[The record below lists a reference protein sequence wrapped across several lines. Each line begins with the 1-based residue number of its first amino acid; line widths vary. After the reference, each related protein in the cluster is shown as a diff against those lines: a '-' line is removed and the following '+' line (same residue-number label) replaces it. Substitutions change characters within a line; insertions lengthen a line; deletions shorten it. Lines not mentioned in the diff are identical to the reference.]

1 MAGKSGVGHKK
12 VKLYIFTQMSE
23 QFWPQAQIDEKAENG
38 FVQIRFFFSSL
49 FKRNLA
55 QTCSGYCFFN
65 GTELT
70 YFKEIANKRYY
81 WEKFFP
87 LFHF

>member
-23 QFWPQAQIDEKAENG
+23 QFWPLAQIDEKAENC

-55 QTCSGYCFFN
+55 QMCSGHFFN

-81 WEKFFP
+81 WEKLFP
-87 LFHF
+87 IFHL

>member
-23 QFWPQAQIDEKAENG
+23 QFWQQDEKAENG
-38 FVQIRFFFSSL
+38 FVQICFFFSPKCVLVIVS
-49 FKRNLA
+49 
-55 QTCSGYCFFN
+55 FN

-81 WEKFFP
+81 WEKLFP
-87 LFHF
+87 IFHL

>member
-38 FVQIRFFFSSL
+38 FVQIRFFFFFTFQEKPCPNVFWSL
-49 FKRNLA
+49 FFLM
-55 QTCSGYCFFN
+55 
-65 GTELT
+65 EL
-70 YFKEIANKRYY
+70 N
-81 WEKFFP
+81 
-87 LFHF
+87 